1 MARYVEARNS
11 LTELGVELDEYGVGG
26 LDQLEFQRAAHT
38 NVEFARILQ
47 PMDITPDRFLV
58 TTASVGGSC
67 GGGMGYASVLRVLR
81 LL

>member
-1 MARYVEARNS
+1 M
-11 LTELGVELDEYGVGG
+11 TKLGVELDGNGDGG
-26 LDQLEFQRAAHT
+26 LDQLEFQKVAHT

-47 PMDITPDRFLV
+47 PVDITPDKFLV